1 MVKPLKVKVPELA
14 IDQPVVAMVM
24 VPDEAVKLPLLPTD
38 NALETEKLEEVV
50 SVDEAATARP

>member
-24 VPDEAVKLPLLPTD
+24 VPADGDKFFPLLTV
-38 NALETEKLEEVV
+38 NAPATENELVG
-50 SVDEAATARP
+50 